1 MASSTETE
9 AKVLKVLEYK
19 AVFGVKLQVPCDMAD
34 DQLRSIIE
42 LAQKHLG
49 GLKNWQEEGNAAVS
63 SMKEAL
69 DTQYGPHWTVIAGK
83 HWGASIT
90 HDARHFINFI
100 LGKDLDVTVSVG
112 SAGEAR
118 MALLPCFSSPRCQ
131 R

>member
-1 MASSTETE
+1 MASSTEAE

-19 AVFGVKLQVPCDMAD
+19 AVFGVRLQVPCDMAD
-34 DQLRSIIE
+34 NMLRSIIE
-42 LAQKHLG
+42 LAQKNLG

-63 SMKEAL
+63 SMKETL

-100 LGKDLDVTVSVG
+100 LGKDLDVTVS
-112 SAGEAR
+112 
-118 MALLPCFSSPRCQ
+118 
-131 R
+131 